1 MIRAL
6 AAAALALLLSLPE
19 PLSASEDAL
28 QPQGEPGPE
37 RPPRDDE
44 FGVATSQLGLER
56 RVEMYQWRGDG
67 RGYAR
72 VWSARPILAGEPG
85 SGHDNPGEL
94 PLPTRSWRPAILLD
108 GHRVDEEVVERLGR
122 WRVMRPSFTALPV
135 GLAATFQPEGDGLGS
150 AANPQA
156 PEIGDLRITWHE
168 LVLPDLAGAVEL
180 RDGAWRLAPSAV
192 VAGAGAMANTGGGSG
207 NVPGRRAR
215 APRHALWFAIAALV
229 ALGLVLLL
237 VARRRR

>member
-6 AAAALALLLSLPE
+6 GAAALVLLLSLPE
-19 PLSASEDAL
+19 PLSAGGDAL
-28 QPQGEPGPE
+28 QPQGEPRPQ

-56 RVEMYQWRGDG
+56 RVEMYQWRSGE
-67 RGYAR
+67 RGYER
-72 VWSARPILAGEPG
+72 VWSTRPILAGEPG

-135 GLAATFQPEGDGLGS
+135 SLAATFQPEGDGLGS
-150 AANPQA
+150 AANPLA
-156 PEIGDLRITWHE
+156 PEVGDLRITWHE
-168 LVLPDLAGAVEL
+168 LVLPDLAGRVEL
-180 RDGAWRLAPSAV
+180 RDDAWRLANGADARAEGPGMEGSASD
-192 VAGAGAMANTGGGSG
+192 A
-207 NVPGRRAR
+207 VPGLPAR
-215 APRHALWFAIAALV
+215 QPRNIPWFAIAALLV
-229 ALGLVLLL
+229 LGLLTLL